1 MAKIFISKEKCIN
14 CKVCIPSCAYNM
26 IKLSNQELTIGEGC
40 TFCGSCISACKYGA
54 ITITGEEGA
63 SQKKNTSHY
72 NGVMVFGE
80 YSDGRFSG
88 AVQEIL
94 GEARKIAHKLGVQVS
109 AAVLGVGVTDYAGEL
124 IAGGADKVY
133 LVDHPLLEKFNDDVY
148 TDVITQ
154 IVKTYMPEIFIIAST
169 IHGSSLAARVAS
181 RLGTGLTADC
191 TGLEVDTESR
201 LLRQTRPTFGGNLM
215 ATIICPEARPQMC
228 TVKPRVM
235 QKLTPDYSRTGE
247 IITPQVHIR
256 ESSRLRII
264 ERIVSP
270 GVNCNLEE
278 AEIIVSVGRGLQNP
292 NNLNMIKEFANVL
305 GASIGASR
313 ALVDMGWLEYSHQV
327 GQTGKTVRPKIYF
340 ACGISG
346 AIQHLAGMLS
356 SDFIVAINKDPD
368 APIFKAANV
377 GIVGDLTSIIPT
389 LTLELKR
396 LLKK

>member
-1 MAKIFISKEKCIN
+1 MARISISNEKCIR
-14 CKVCIPSCAYNM
+14 CKVCIAACAYNM
-26 IKLSNQELTIGEGC
+26 IAFSNQELTINAGC
-40 TFCGSCISACKYGA
+40 TFCGSCISACKYDA
-54 ITITGEEGA
+54 ITITREEGGRQA
-63 SQKKNTSHY
+63 ENMERYS
-72 NGVMVFGE
+72 GVLVFGE
-80 YSDGRFSG
+80 YTDGKFSG
-88 AVQEIL
+88 AVLEIL
-94 GEARKIAHKLGVQVS
+94 GEARKIADKLGVQVS
-109 AAVLGVGVTDYAGEL
+109 AAVLGNRMADPAGEL

-133 LVDHPLLEKFNDDVY
+133 LVEHPLLERFNDDVY
-148 TDVITQ
+148 TDVMTQ
-154 IVKTYMPEIFIIAST
+154 IVNTYMPEIFIIAST

-191 TGLEVDTESR
+191 TELEVDTEKR

-215 ATIICPEARPQMC
+215 ATIICPGARPQMC

-235 QKLTPDYSRTGE
+235 QKLPPDYSRAGE
-247 IITPQVHIR
+247 VIIPQVDIK

-264 ERIVSP
+264 ERIVSS
-270 GVNCNLEE
+270 GMDYNLEE

-292 NNLNMIKEFANVL
+292 NNLNMIREFANVL

-327 GQTGKTVRPKIYF
+327 GQTGKTVRPRVYF

-356 SDFIVAINKDPD
+356 SEFIVAINKDPD

-389 LTLELKR
+389 LTTELKR